1 MVRCAE
7 VASNNK
13 TAAGVRLPGFQNRT
27 SRPAR
32 ARHGRLRKPWTP
44 IELSTTGTATTA
56 IMAAL
61 APRAVTLPGPGGRR
75 LEGDAQ
81 ADDGPEG
88 AGEGQGR

>member
-1 MVRCAE
+1 M
-7 VASNNK
+7 
-13 TAAGVRLPGFQNRT
+13 
-27 SRPAR
+27 
-32 ARHGRLRKPWTP
+32 
-44 IELSTTGTATTA
+44 GTATTA